1 MFGKQKERHLI
12 GDAIQKVIDKD
23 EPTIRL
29 LSSQLERLLNRQ
41 SIPEHFDQY
50 PLSLRHFRDA
60 FEWDEEY
67 AVDFHYTYV
76 QTHTVREFVEDL
88 DAAEDLV
95 RNGRTV
101 YCDGYVPESWDEPSS
116 EERTLAILVSNL
128 RIKSIDN
135 VLTEYLQ
142 K

>member
-29 LSSQLERLLNRQ
+29 LSARLERLLN
-41 SIPEHFDQY
+41 SESTAIHWDQY

-67 AVDFHYTYV
+67 AVDFHFHYE
-76 QTHTVREFVEDL
+76 QTHSVREFVEDL
-88 DAAEDLV
+88 DTAKDIV
-95 RNGRTV
+95 RDGRIV
-101 YCDGYVPESWDEPSS
+101 YCEGYVPESWDEPQS
-116 EERTLAILVSNL
+116 EERTLSILVSNL
-128 RIKSIDN
+128 RIKSLDN